1 MGRWGK
7 EGLFPLTDGAALRVN
22 AVQREKIGGN
32 AMAKPGR
39 RAKPKTDQSSIPEAP
54 GHLTE
59 EERKHYKSLV
69 DDLNRSAFAVG
80 IDAKSICL
88 AASRLARLDL
98 LRRLWGN
105 LPESEYWIKTENGAT
120 KAHPLFAELRHAER
134 AVDSSL
140 VTLFLTPKSRS
151 ASRIGGVRDVDPA
164 VEAMTEGQKKFLK
177 YLA

>member
-1 MGRWGK
+1 MGSA
-7 EGLFPLTDGAALRVN
+7 LPLTDPVLLRVN
-22 AVQREKIGGN
+22 AVQREKFGGN

-39 RAKPKTDQSSIPEAP
+39 RAKPKTDQSSIPPAP

-69 DDLNRSAFAVG
+69 DDLNRSAFAAG

-105 LPESEYWIKTENGAT
+105 LPESEYWITTENGAT
-120 KAHPLFAELRHAER
+120 KAHPLFAEIRHGER
-134 AVDSSL
+134 AVDLSL
-140 VTLFLTPKSRS
+140 TQLFLTPKSRS
-151 ASRIGGVRDVDPA
+151 SSRIGGVRDVDPA
-164 VEAMTEGQKKFLK
+164 LEAMTEGQKKLLK